1 LFPDGIN
8 DWHTWCGGEISTEDD
23 FFSPLHDEHIE
34 DYLAQVKE
42 YLDLPPG
49 YRFPID
55 SNKYADVWYDPDL
68 LTA

>member
-1 LFPDGIN
+1 LFPNGIN
-8 DWHTWCGGEISTEDD
+8 DWHTWWGGEISTEDD

-55 SNKYADVWYDPDL
+55 SN
-68 LTA
+68 